1 MDNQLNFLAIGWKKK
16 VLKSE
21 RFLKEMNAV
30 VPWKRLAALI
40 EPHYADGR
48 LGRKPFPLELMLRIY
63 CLQQWFSL
71 SDPAAE
77 EAIYDRNSFQRF
89 LSLDIV
95 GQNVPDETTI
105 LNFRHELETHRLTEA
120 IFAEIGAHLAQK
132 GLTMKTGTIVDA
144 TLIAAP
150 SSTKNATGKRDPQ
163 MSSTRKGN
171 QWHFGMKASVGV
183 DAASGLV
190 HNVATTTASVHDS
203 QVMKEV
209 LHGEE
214 KVLLGDKG
222 YANDA
227 GKREARSRGICWG
240 ILDKAKQG
248 HKLSGK
254 QQWRNRHWASV
265 RAKVEHPFRV
275 IKCQWGYRKVRYRGL
290 VKNTAQ
296 LWSLFGLANLYLA
309 RRKLLAM
316 A

>member
-1 MDNQLNFLAIGWKKK
+1 MNNQLNFLAIGWKKK

-30 VPWKRLAALI
+30 VPWKRLVALI

-63 CLQQWFSL
+63 CLQHWFSL

-120 IFAEIGAHLAQK
+120 IFVEIGAHLAQK

-150 SSTKNATGKRDPQ
+150 SSTKNAVGKRDEQ

-183 DAASGLV
+183 DAARGLV
-190 HNVATTTASVHDS
+190 HSVATTTASVHDS
-203 QVMKEV
+203 QVMEAV

-227 GKREARSRGICWG
+227 GKRQARARGLCWG
-240 ILDKAKQG
+240 ILDRAKQG
-248 HKLSGK
+248 QALSGK
-254 QQWRNRHWASV
+254 QQSRNRHWASV

-275 IKCQWGYRKVRYRGL
+275 LKCQWGYRKVRYRGL
-290 VKNTAQ
+290 AKNTAQ
-296 LWSLFGLANLYLA
+296 LWSLFGLANVYLA
-309 RRKLLAM
+309 RRKLLAL

>member
-1 MDNQLNFLAIGWKKK
+1 VNNQLNFLAIGWKKK

-63 CLQQWFSL
+63 CLQQWFNL
-71 SDPAAE
+71 SDPSAE

-95 GQNVPDETTI
+95 GDDVPDETTI
-105 LNFRHELETHRLTEA
+105 LNFRHGLETHQLTEA

-150 SSTKNATGKRDPQ
+150 SSTKNAAGKRDEQ

-190 HNVATTTASVHDS
+190 HRVATTTASVHDS
-203 QVMKEV
+203 QVMEAV
-209 LHGEE
+209 MHGEE

-227 GKREARSRGICWG
+227 SKRQARARGLCWG
-240 ILDKAKQG
+240 ILDRAKQG
-248 HKLSGK
+248 QPLSGK
-254 QQWRNRHWASV
+254 QQSRNRHWASV

-290 VKNTAQ
+290 AKNTAQ
-296 LWSLFGLANLYLA
+296 LWSLFGLANVYLA
-309 RRKLLAM
+309 RKKLLAL

>member
-21 RFLKEMNAV
+21 RFLKEMEAV
-30 VPWKRLAALI
+30 VPWKRLVALI

-63 CLQQWFSL
+63 CLQQWFNL

-105 LNFRHELETHRLTEA
+105 LNFRHELETHSLTEA

-150 SSTKNATGKRDPQ
+150 SSTKNATGKRDEQ

-190 HNVATTTASVHDS
+190 HSVATTTASVHDS
-203 QVMKEV
+203 QVMEAV

-222 YANDA
+222 YANET
-227 GKREARSRGICWG
+227 GKRQARARGICWG
-240 ILDKAKQG
+240 ILDRAKQG
-248 HKLSGK
+248 QALSGK
-254 QQWRNRHWASV
+254 QQSRNRHWARV
-265 RAKVEHPFRV
+265 RAKVEHPFR
-275 IKCQWGYRKVRYRGL
+275 ILKCQWGYRKVRYRGL
-290 VKNTAQ
+290 AKNTAQ

-309 RRKLLAM
+309 RKKLLAL